1 MSGDDI
7 REGGHQGF
15 DACQTF
21 TGVLVHLHQPGTGMT
36 FCGRDIGGV
45 VNRFHIG
52 NLCGTCEKIAD
63 REAARMAKE
72 EVRGD

>member
-1 MSGDDI
+1 MSGNDI
-7 REGGHQGF
+7 REGHYEGF

-21 TGVLVHLHQPGTGMT
+21 TGVLVHLHQPGTGVT
-36 FCGRDIGGV
+36 FCGRDVGSFV
-45 VNRFHIG
+45 DKYHRG
-52 NLCGTCEKIAD
+52 NSCKTCEKIAD